1 MKYKRLNTEELEAL
15 KPDFIHFLSAAQI
28 TGPDWEK
35 LKQEEIGKAEELIDV
50 FSDMVYDKVLRKIFY
65 LEYRDAKSLNI
76 FFCGPEKMKLVGLRV
91 KEHSALDLTSS
102 DVLEQWNKNNN
113 SSVNVV
119 LSEKTYVKEREEEV
133 FDLLQS
139 GCLIT
144 DQKLFDLLA
153 GMA

>member
-1 MKYKRLNTEELEAL
+1 MKYKRLSKEELEEL
-15 KPDFIHFLSAAQI
+15 KPDFINFLASAQI

-35 LKQEEIGKAEELIDV
+35 LKRDEIGKAEELIDV
-50 FSDMVYDKVLRKIFY
+50 FSDMVYDKVLRKIHY

-76 FFCGPEKMKLVGLRV
+76 FFCGPDQMKLIGLRV
-91 KEHSALDLTSS
+91 KEHASLDLTSA

-113 SSVNVV
+113 SSVSCVV
-119 LSEKTYVKEREEEV
+119 SEKAYIKEREEEV
-133 FDLLQS
+133 FDLLQN

-144 DQKLFDLLA
+144 DQKLFDLLS